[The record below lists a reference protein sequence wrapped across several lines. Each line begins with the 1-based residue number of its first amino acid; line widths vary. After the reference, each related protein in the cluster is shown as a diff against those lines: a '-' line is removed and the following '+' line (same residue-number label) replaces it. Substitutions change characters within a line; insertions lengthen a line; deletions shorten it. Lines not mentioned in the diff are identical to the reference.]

1 MFEKIKGLYK
11 VNHKFYMLLLA
22 IFILSL
28 MISFDLPTHDCQ
40 DIIKNLS
47 YGCIASTFIAWLIEI
62 ENAKGQNLKYMTIYY
77 SIYSDF
83 KFQVTLF
90 LRIWAEIC
98 KVCFKES
105 EYENEFHT
113 WIEWYTIFKKEI
125 ESLDTNKQAELIEF
139 TKRELTY
146 PTKKGLDSLQQI
158 MSQKYFLY
166 SNDLLDDKINGILED
181 FEFEYK
187 ALDMCISKDND
198 DVIKYIDA
206 ISDDFIKYIERW
218 KEISYYNNLKFKPYC
233 FNEAKNEYLKKMILQ
248 LKSK

>member
-1 MFEKIKGLYK
+1 MFEKIKGPYK

-28 MISFDLPTHDCQ
+28 MISFNLPNHDCQ

-62 ENAKGQNLKYMTIYY
+62 ENAKSQNLKYMTIYY

-146 PTKKGLDSLQQI
+146 PTKKGLDSLQ
-158 MSQKYFLY
+158 
-166 SNDLLDDKINGILED
+166 
-181 FEFEYK
+181 
-187 ALDMCISKDND
+187 
-198 DVIKYIDA
+198 
-206 ISDDFIKYIERW
+206 
-218 KEISYYNNLKFKPYC
+218 
-233 FNEAKNEYLKKMILQ
+233 